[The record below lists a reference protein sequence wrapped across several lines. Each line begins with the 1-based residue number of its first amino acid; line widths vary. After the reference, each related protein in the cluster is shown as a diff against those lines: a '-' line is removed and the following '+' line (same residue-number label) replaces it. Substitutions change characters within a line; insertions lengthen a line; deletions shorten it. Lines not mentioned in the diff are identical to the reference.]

1 MIIVE
6 VNALLKKPKVLILTA
21 KYGNGHVQVS
31 KTLVKQC
38 KDMGIEEVV
47 VSDLYAESNPVF
59 TEITQYLYL
68 KSFTIGKQ
76 FYRMFYYGVDKIYN
90 KKLLTLYFKLGNK
103 RLFELIEKE
112 QPDLIINTFPIFVVP
127 EYRRRTGHMIPT
139 FNVLTD
145 FCLHKIWV
153 HQNIDKYYVA
163 SKRVK
168 EKVMSLG
175 IHPASVKVTGIPIR
189 SVFEENLDKNEICRK
204 YGLDPNK
211 KILLVMAGAHG
222 VLKNVKEL
230 CESFIE
236 DQNLQT
242 VVVCGNNAALKENL
256 ETITG
261 KNVRNLKLL
270 GYVERVDELFR
281 VASCMVTKPGG
292 ITLSEAAAVG
302 VPVILFK
309 PVPGQ
314 EKENALFFEEN
325 EAAVVV
331 NRSEEVYETVSSL
344 LKDDKKLKRMKRN
357 IKRLHHPNSSL
368 TIMEDIL
375 REASLFKENKFIK
388 AQ

>member
-1 MIIVE
+1 

-38 KDMGIEEVV
+38 RELGIEEVV

-103 RLFELIEKE
+103 RLHELIEKE
-112 QPDLIINTFPIFVVP
+112 QPDIIINTFPIIVVP
-127 EYRRRTGHMIPT
+127 EYRRRTGNIIPT

-153 HQNIDKYYVA
+153 HKNIDKYYVA

-175 IHPASVKVTGIPIR
+175 IHPAAVKVTGIPIR
-189 SVFEENLDKNEICRK
+189 SQFEENLNEEAIYKK
-204 YGLDPNK
+204 YSLDPDK
-211 KILLVMAGAHG
+211 KTLLVMAGAHG

-230 CESFIE
+230 CESFLE
-236 DQNLQT
+236 EKNLQT
-242 VVVCGNNAALKENL
+242 VVVCGNNTALKESL
-256 ETITG
+256 ESITG
-261 KNVRNLKLL
+261 KNKENLKLL

-281 VASCMVTKPGG
+281 IASCMVTKPGG

-302 VPVILFK
+302 VPVILYK

-314 EKENALFFEEN
+314 EKENALFFQEN
-325 EAAVVV
+325 EAALVV
-331 NRSEEVYETVSSL
+331 NRSEEVFDAVSSL
-344 LKDDKKLKRMKRN
+344 LQDDKKLRRMKRN

-368 TIMEDIL
+368 TIMEDIVK
-375 REASLFKENKFIK
+375 EAAIFKEKKYIK